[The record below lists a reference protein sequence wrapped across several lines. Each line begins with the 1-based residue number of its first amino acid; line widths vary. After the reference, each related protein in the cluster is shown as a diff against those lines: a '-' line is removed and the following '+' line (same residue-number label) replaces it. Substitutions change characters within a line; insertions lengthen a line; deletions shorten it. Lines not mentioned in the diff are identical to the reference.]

1 MAWAILLVSALFEAV
16 WATAL
21 GMSDGF
27 ARVGPTVVFGIF
39 CVLSLLGL
47 AQAMRSIP
55 IGTAYAVWTGLGA
68 VLTVLYAV
76 ATGAEAL
83 TPLKA
88 LFLLGII
95 GCAAGLK
102 FTTAPPAVRAA
113 EDGCEEEL
121 AQGSG

>member
-1 MAWAILLVSALFEAV
+1 M

-21 GMSDGF
+21 GLSEGL
-27 ARVGPTVVFGIF
+27 RRPVPTVVFLVF

-47 AQAMRSIP
+47 AQAMRTIP

-76 ATGAEAL
+76 ATGTEVL

-102 FTTAPPAVRAA
+102 FTTPGQGQSEMQPPR
-113 EDGCEEEL
+113 
-121 AQGSG
+121 SGVQSSRSEVQSP

>member
-1 MAWAILLVSALFEAV
+1 MAWAILLVSAVLEAV

-21 GMSDGF
+21 GQSEGLT
-27 ARVGPTVVFGIF
+27 RPVPTVVFLVF
-39 CVLSLLGL
+39 CLLSLVGL

-68 VLTVLYAV
+68 VLTVVWAV
-76 ATGAEAL
+76 LTGTEAL

-102 FTTAPPAVRAA
+102 LTTRPAVVAGAVGRGAKTV
-113 EDGCEEEL
+113 ER
-121 AQGSG
+121 

>member
-1 MAWAILLVSALFEAV
+1 MAWAILLGSAVLEAV

-21 GMSDGF
+21 GFSDGLT
-27 ARVGPTVVFGIF
+27 RPVPTVVFLVF
-39 CVLSLLGL
+39 CVLSLVGL

-68 VLTVLYAV
+68 VLTVLWAV
-76 ATGAEAL
+76 VTGTEVL

-95 GCAAGLK
+95 ACAAGLK
-102 FTTAPPAVRAA
+102 LTTRTPAA
-113 EDGCEEEL
+113 D
-121 AQGSG
+121 